1 MKIRFKEIISNLVI
15 YHYKIMD
22 EGVFTNGRLIFKE
35 EDDFKALSI
44 LNKNENIISKD
55 FYSHYEKYSIFGL
68 WMFKTFSW
76 QIKINS
82 LSLRIHNCYL
92 KLFVN

>member
-22 EGVFTNGRLIFKE
+22 YGVFTNGRLILKE
-35 EDDFKALSI
+35 DDDFKALSI

-55 FYSHYEKYSIFGL
+55 FYNQYEKYS
-68 WMFKTFSW
+68 TFE
-76 QIKINS
+76 
-82 LSLRIHNCYL
+82 L
-92 KLFVN
+92 